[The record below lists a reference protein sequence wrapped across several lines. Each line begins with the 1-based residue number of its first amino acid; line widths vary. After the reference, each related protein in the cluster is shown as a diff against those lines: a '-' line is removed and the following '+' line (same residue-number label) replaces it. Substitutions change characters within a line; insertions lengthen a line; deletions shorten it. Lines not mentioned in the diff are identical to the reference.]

1 MSVFV
6 VMEGTDGSG
15 TTTQGNLLATA
26 LRSRG
31 VEVLRTR
38 EPSDGPIGVLI
49 RQGLRGEWMHRPGA
63 EQVALLFAAD
73 RVDHCQV
80 EIGPALAAGHAVIC
94 DRYLGSSLAFQVVD
108 GAGGFDAAW
117 LLDANRFA
125 RVPDLTIWL
134 DVPVDL
140 ALERIDARG
149 IPRERFEVED
159 TLRAVRERYEAMWRS
174 PPPRL
179 GPVVRIDGSG
189 TIDDVHA
196 RVVAALADRWPAMPP
211 PTRPT

>member
-26 LRSRG
+26 LRAAG
-31 VEVLRTR
+31 IEVLRTR

-49 RQGLRGEWMHRPGA
+49 RQGLRGEWRHRPGA

-80 EIGPALAAGHAVIC
+80 EIDPALQTGTAVIC

-108 GAGGFDAAW
+108 GAGGIDAAW
-117 LLDANRFA
+117 LLAANRFA
-125 RVPDLTIWL
+125 RVPHLTIWL
-134 DVPVDL
+134 DVPVAL

-159 TLRAVRERYEAMWRS
+159 TLRAVRERYEGLWRS

-189 TIDDVHA
+189 TIEQVHA
-196 RVVAALADRWPAMPP
+196 RVVAALQDHWPQMPP
-211 PTRPT
+211 SMRST